1 VTVRLRVA
9 IGVVTAL
16 ALLAGLGVYLVLR
29 HRDLTG
35 PGLARACTVQADGT
49 VSLDGHQM
57 ANAATI
63 AAVGIRRGLPERAI
77 VVALA
82 TAFQESRLQ
91 NLAGGDRDSIGL
103 FQQRPS
109 QGWGTPEQIRDPRY
123 AAGKFY
129 SELVKVKDWENM
141 RVTDAAQ
148 RVQRSA
154 FPEAYEQWA
163 DESAVLTK
171 ALLGDVTGAVA
182 CTYRDDPR
190 VWGAAAASALTHGL
204 RLDWGEVD
212 IPSPDEITGL
222 AELSGLPGLALTV
235 RDTRQGWQ
243 YAHWLVSHA
252 AAHGVKRVRYD
263 GLEWTAKGGAWTRV
277 PAEQQA
283 SPTRVLAEV
292 YTG

>member
-1 VTVRLRVA
+1 VRLRVA
-9 IGVVTAL
+9 ITVVTVFAL
-16 ALLAGLGVYLVLR
+16 VAGLGVYLLLR
-29 HRDLTG
+29 GRHFPG
-35 PGLARACTVQADGT
+35 PGLARACTVQAEGT
-49 VSLDGHQM
+49 VFLNERQM

-63 AAVGIRRGLPERAI
+63 AAVGIRRGLPERAV

-82 TAFQESRLQ
+82 TAFQESRLR
-91 NLAGGDRDSIGL
+91 NLPDGDRDSIGL

-109 QGWGTPEQIRDPRY
+109 QGWGTPEEIRDPRY

-129 SELVKVKDWENM
+129 SELVKVEGWENM

-171 ALLGDVTGAVA
+171 ALLGDVTAAVA
-182 CTYRDDPR
+182 CTYPGGPQ
-190 VWGAAAASALTHGL
+190 VWGEAAASALARGL
-204 RLDWGEVD
+204 QLDWGD
-212 IPSPDEITGL
+212 LIPSPDGITGL
-222 AELSGLPGLALTV
+222 AELAGLPGLALTP

-263 GLEWTAKGGAWTRV
+263 GLEWTAKGGAWTKL
-277 PAEQQA
+277 PSGQEA
-283 SPTRVLAEV
+283 SSTRVLAEV
-292 YTG
+292 YTT